1 MRGSTA
7 FFLLVALEVLALS
20 SLLYFS
26 WRPERRMEEELRV
39 RRTLTEALGLTDL
52 ALTTE
57 ARYTRHPTMADL
69 TSPFQDHPASLDHFP
84 SGSTFTRPDFTGLN
98 TSIESAE

>member
-1 MRGSTA
+1 M
-7 FFLLVALEVLALS
+7 FILVIALEVLILS

-26 WRPERRMEEELRV
+26 WRPERMTEEEFRV
-39 RRTLTEALGLTDL
+39 KQILTEALGLTDL

-84 SGSTFTRPDFTGLN
+84 SGSSFTRPDFTGLT
-98 TSIESAE
+98 TSIKAAE